1 MDELL
6 SKRNE
11 LKGNPTKVQTT
22 KSSYVNKMIN
32 QLNFFSFGYIGT
44 IVGIIYNTIME
55 RGIVGA
61 TYDIIKS
68 SFFFV
73 NKTQHYPNI
82 VLNHIFGFVSS
93 PFDRLFNNSTKSTL
107 ISPQSK

>member
-6 SKRNE
+6 NKRNE
-11 LKGNPTKVQTT
+11 LKGKPTNTITT
-22 KSSYVNKMIN
+22 KNSYVNNMIK

-44 IVGIIYNTIME
+44 IVGVVYKTIME

-61 TYDIIKS
+61 TYDMIKS

-82 VLNHIFGFVSS
+82 VLHHIFGFVSS
-93 PFDRLFNNSTKSTL
+93 PFERLFNNSTKSTL